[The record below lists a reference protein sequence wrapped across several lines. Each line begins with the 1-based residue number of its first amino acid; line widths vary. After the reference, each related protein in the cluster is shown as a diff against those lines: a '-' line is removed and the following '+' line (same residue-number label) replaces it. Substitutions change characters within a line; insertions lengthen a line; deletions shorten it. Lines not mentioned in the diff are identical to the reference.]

1 MRTLACA
8 VLLLSALLAGCGDES
23 PHIRSS
29 TTTANGLTV
38 ELPAGWQAARESL
51 TPHLTDPREQL
62 AVGTYPLRYR
72 ETECAHV
79 PGSALEDLGPTDAFV
94 ELEERGTGVEA
105 SEFPNRPE
113 HFGPQLGGRSEA
125 NGCVPSARF
134 EDHWF
139 TFSDAG
145 RRFHV
150 RVAFGPDAPAE
161 TQRQAWAILDGLQV
175 DPSVL
180 PTWRSAG

>member
-1 MRTLACA
+1 MRRFVCLA
-8 VLLLSALLAGCGDES
+8 LTLSALLAACGS
-23 PHIRSS
+23 ASRPATS

-38 ELPAGWQAARESL
+38 ALPAGWQSAHESL

-72 ETECAHV
+72 ETGCAHV

-94 ELEERGTGVEA
+94 ELEERGIGA
-105 SEFPNRPE
+105 SASGFPARPE
-113 HFGPQLGGRSEA
+113 HFGPTLGSRSEA
-125 NGCVPSARF
+125 SGCVPSARF

-150 RVAFGPDAPAE
+150 RVAFGPDAPQAIR
-161 TQRQAWAILDGLQV
+161 RQAWAILDSLRV
-175 DPSVL
+175 DPATH
-180 PTWRSAG
+180 PTWRSVG